1 MTHTFTGKISDVLF
15 RHFGERAE
23 EILQKSL
30 LIQYLNYK
38 TRSASRG
45 SKSRAS
51 FANIYAIY
59 VLIEDYIEKGYDSRE
74 GYPEYEG
81 ALFSNLLTR
90 QRQLPFGEKLQNHAL
105 NNRVNSEFQRL
116 FPETEW
122 IPILRNLETNR
133 YWINENLL
141 KIQTETGKYNI
152 AKAIVEIIEVYV
164 ETKQAALKNLL
175 ESCKKLQRI
184 TNNTP
189 IEAQNFIR
197 SLLSAETDARLFE
210 IVSYA
215 ILKYFYHGQTLIWGF
230 DLKELNEENLKL
242 YKTGRTNANDGG
254 IDFVMRPMGRFFQV
268 TETLDIKKY
277 FLDIEKTQRYP
288 ITFVIKSTDT
298 AESIRRKIRERAI
311 RAYPANA
318 VVERYMGCIEEIISI
333 PVLLERFNAAV
344 NRGHLKDILDEIIL
358 QSTIEFNYD
367 ASA

>member
-1 MTHTFTGKISDVLF
+1 MTHTFTNKINDVLF
-15 RHFGERAE
+15 RHFGKNSE

-38 TRSASRG
+38 TRSANRG

-59 VLIEDYIEKGYDSRE
+59 VLIEDYLENGYDTRE
-74 GYPEYEG
+74 DYPEYEG

-116 FPETEW
+116 FPETDW
-122 IPILRNLETNR
+122 IPVLRNLETNR

-141 KIQTETGKYNI
+141 KIETKTGKYNI
-152 AKAIVEIIEVYV
+152 AKAIAEIIEAYV
-164 ETKQAALKNLL
+164 KTKQAALNNFL
-175 ESCKKLQRI
+175 ESCKSLQRI
-184 TNNTP
+184 TNNPP
-189 IEAQNFIR
+189 IEAQDFIR
-197 SLLSAETDARLFE
+197 SLLSSETDARLFE

-215 ILKYFYHGQTLIWGF
+215 ILKYFYYGQTLIWGF
-230 DLKELNEENLKL
+230 DLKDLNEENLKL

-268 TETLDIKKY
+268 TESLDVKKY

-288 ITFVIKSTDT
+288 ITFVIKSMDT

-311 RAYPANA
+311 RSYPVNA
-318 VVERYMGCIEEIISI
+318 VVERYMSCIEEIISI
-333 PVLLERFNAAV
+333 PILLERFTAAV

-358 QSTIEFNYD
+358 QTTIEFNYN
-367 ASA
+367 AST